1 MNRLTR
7 ALWIVFMLASLAWA
21 QATSAAPDAKTPP
34 DPTKT
39 PPGQTATG
47 GRAPNILFII
57 MDDVGIDQ
65 MTAFGYGGDDPP
77 KTPNIN
83 AIAKAGVRFRNAW
96 AMPECSP
103 SRAVFFEG
111 RFPLRTNVMSALLD
125 DDLANSQVSPF
136 EVTTPKVIKKRGYD
150 SANFGKFHIAVNTN
164 NPYGMG
170 VVAALGWDYFDGF
183 LDGAPHPIDESAGGV
198 APKNPDGTL
207 AVSYTCGFVPNS
219 ARPGGADTGAC
230 HFIDGSCR
238 GMSTADFPTPGFS
251 CMEQGGIFWPH
262 LTCPHPTPNP
272 SAFENQNAYYAWQ
285 RVINVAGRP
294 PQVITPDSG
303 DPSTRRYLGEVT
315 TDSAVSWITTE
326 KKGNKKWMVTVAY
339 PQIHAPYQQVPPSLL
354 SAGSDDLTDL
364 DCTPN
369 LDHSTGIANYH
380 PLSNQMLE
388 SMDTEIGRL
397 LVQTGLASYNADGSL
412 NYQPQNTDTMVILL
426 GDNGTYGAGV
436 KDPPFDPT
444 RAKGF
449 VYQTGVWVPLIVA
462 GPMVNSPD
470 REVRWMVN
478 IADLFQLF
486 GEIAGID
493 VRQVVPDTHIL
504 DSQPMLAYLT
514 NPNQLSI
521 RQTNF
526 TQTGANIHI
535 SAPAPCVI
543 KTTGGAVCVQLMAE
557 QAVCHLEGGVWYG
570 PPDPNS
576 KPDPG
581 TQPAKSCCA
590 VKNEQDPTITI
601 QPDFQAAIRND
612 SYKLVQ
618 LGQPDCS
625 AQPDPDTGQFPD
637 VILREFYQI
646 NEDEPPT
653 LELDKEGT
661 AKCADTLVNGV
672 VTQNCPNTLDPALAA
687 IYNSLF
693 TALADP
699 TTGILNSEPPCPG
712 DGNLDKVVDQ
722 KDIQQWKIFSQTPPE
737 QGHPSGLTSSW
748 YDFKI
753 NGKYDGMT
761 DNADLAFIQQ
771 HLGIRCTP
779 K

>member
-1 MNRLTR
+1 MSQRSR
-7 ALWIVFMLASLAWA
+7 ALWIVLMLTTLAWA
-21 QATSAAPDAKTPP
+21 QAAFAAPASAPGANN
-34 DPTKT
+34 

-47 GRAPNILFII
+47 GRPPNILFII

-65 MTAFGYGGDDPP
+65 MTAFGYGGTDPA

-136 EVTTPKVIKKRGYD
+136 EVTTPKVLKKRGYD
-150 SANFGKFHIAVNTN
+150 SANFGKFHLAVPTN
-164 NPYGMG
+164 NPYGTSI
-170 VVAALGWDYFDGF
+170 VSVLGWDYFDGF
-183 LDGAPHPIDESAGGV
+183 LDGAPHPIDTTAGGV
-198 APKNPDGTL
+198 DVYNPLPNGDTP
-207 AVSYTCGFVPNS
+207 VYTCGFVPNS
-219 ARPGGADTGAC
+219 ARPEGADFGAC
-230 HFIDGSCR
+230 HFLDGSCQF
-238 GMSTADFPTPGFS
+238 MTVPNPPTPGFS
-251 CMEQGGIFWPH
+251 CMEQGGIFWPKM
-262 LTCPHPTPNP
+262 TCSQGTPVQ
-272 SAFENQNAYYAWQ
+272 SDFSKQNAYYAWQ
-285 RVINVAGRP
+285 RVINYADGSVKIIA
-294 PQVITPDSG
+294 PDSG

-354 SAGSDDLTDL
+354 SPGSDDLSDL

-369 LDHSTGIANYH
+369 LEHSIGIANYH

-397 LVQTGLASYNADGSL
+397 LVQSGLASYNADGSL

-462 GPMVNSPD
+462 GPMVNSPN
-470 REVRWMVN
+470 REVKSMVN

-493 VRQVVPDTHIL
+493 VRQVVPASHIL

-514 NPNQLSI
+514 NPNQQSI

-543 KTTGGAVCVQLMAE
+543 KAAGGNVCVQLMAE
-557 QAVCHLEGGVWYG
+557 QTVCHLEGGVWYG
-570 PPDPNS
+570 PPDPGMS
-576 KPDPG
+576 PDKG
-581 TQPAKSCCA
+581 TMPAKACCA
-590 VKNEQDPTITI
+590 VKNEQDPSVTVG
-601 QPDFQAAIRND
+601 PDFQAAIRND

-625 AQPDPDTGQFPD
+625 AQPDADTGQFPD
-637 VILREFYQI
+637 VIVREFYQI
-646 NEDEPPT
+646 NEDEPPA
-653 LELDKEGT
+653 LELDKAGT

-672 VTQNCPNTLDPALAA
+672 LTQNCPSTLPSQLASIYNTLFAAL
-687 IYNSLF
+687 N
-693 TALADP
+693 DP
-699 TTGILNSEPPCPG
+699 TTGILNSEPACPG

-761 DNADLAFIQQ
+761 DNTDLMFITQ
-771 HLGIRCTP
+771 HLGTRCTP
-779 K
+779 KN

>member
-1 MNRLTR
+1 MNQLSR
-7 ALWIVFMLASLAWA
+7 ALWIVLMLASLAWS
-21 QATSAAPDAKTPP
+21 QATSAAPASTPGAKTPP
-34 DPTKT
+34 GQTST

-65 MTAFGYGGDDPP
+65 MTAFGYGGADPP

-83 AIAKAGVRFRNAW
+83 AIASAGVRFRNVW

-150 SANFGKFHIAVNTN
+150 SANFGKFHLAVNTN

-183 LDGAPHPIDESAGGV
+183 LDGAPHPIDTTAGGV
-198 APKNPDGTL
+198 AGTGTY
-207 AVSYTCGFVPNS
+207 SCGFVPNS
-219 ARPGGADTGAC
+219 SKPGGADAGAC
-230 HFIDGSCR
+230 KFLDGTCHF
-238 GMSTADFPTPGFS
+238 MSVANFPTPGFS
-251 CMEQGGIFWPH
+251 CMEQGGIFWRD
-262 LTCPHPTPNP
+262 LTCPQVIGP
-272 SAFENQNAYYAWQ
+272 SNFAIQNGYYVWQ
-285 RVINVAGRP
+285 RVINYSDGSVK
-294 PQVITPDSG
+294 VIAPDSG

-315 TDSAVSWITTE
+315 TDSAVSWITSE

-449 VYQTGVWVPLIVA
+449 VYQTGVWVPLIIA

-470 REVRWMVN
+470 RDVGAMVN

-493 VRQVVPDTHIL
+493 VRQVVPESHIL

-514 NPNQLSI
+514 NPNQKSI

-526 TQTGANIHI
+526 TQTGANIHL

-543 KTTGGAVCVQLMAE
+543 KTTGGSVCVQLMAE
-557 QAVCHLEGGVWYG
+557 QTVCHLEGGVWYG
-570 PPDPNS
+570 PPDPGFP
-576 KPDPG
+576 PDPN
-581 TQPAKSCCA
+581 TQEAKACCA
-590 VKNEQDPTITI
+590 VKNIQDPSITI
-601 QPDFQAAIRND
+601 GPDFQAAIRND

-625 AQPDPDTGQFPD
+625 AQPDADTGQFPD

-653 LELDKEGT
+653 LEIDKEGT

-672 VTQNCPNTLDPALAA
+672 LTVNCPNALPSQLAP
-687 IYNSLF
+687 IYASLF
-693 TALADP
+693 TALNDP
-699 TTGILNSEPPCPG
+699 TTGILNSEPACPG
-712 DGNLDKVVDQ
+712 DGNRRA
-722 KDIQQWKIFSQTPPE
+722 
-737 QGHPSGLTSSW
+737 GC
-748 YDFKI
+748 
-753 NGKYDGMT
+753 
-761 DNADLAFIQQ
+761 NADCRHVGAGGCGVGSAALCA
-771 HLGIRCTP
+771 R
-779 K
+779 